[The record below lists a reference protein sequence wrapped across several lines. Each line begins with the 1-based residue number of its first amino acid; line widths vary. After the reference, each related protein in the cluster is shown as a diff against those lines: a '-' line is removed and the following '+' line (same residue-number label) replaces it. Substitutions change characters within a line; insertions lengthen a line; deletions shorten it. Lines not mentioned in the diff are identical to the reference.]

1 MQVATRIT
9 TQGWKMAPKQV
20 EVIAKNGGWTTIRD
34 FGQTVTEKVRNGD
47 LTDFTEIS
55 DKPAAVK
62 AKTADK
68 PAREKVALEDRKNG
82 KVDPLYLQFYQTYTA
97 TLADGSKKRSIDK
110 GDNVAVLL
118 RALNLN
124 GVYATVSSMTKTP
137 VSTLCERFGHLN
149 PGMQRMS
156 LGNMMRKHIKMESE
170 ATK

>member
-1 MQVATRIT
+1 M
-9 TQGWKMAPKQV
+9 
-20 EVIAKNGGWTTIRD
+20 
-34 FGQTVTEKVRNGD
+34 
-47 LTDFTEIS
+47 
-55 DKPAAVK
+55 
-62 AKTADK
+62 
-68 PAREKVALEDRKNG
+68 
-82 KVDPLYLQFYQTYTA
+82 QFYQTYTA

>member
-1 MQVATRIT
+1 MMKATIT
-9 TQGWKMAPKQV
+9 GTNTRV
-20 EVIAKNGGWTTIRD
+20 NVIAVNGGWTTVVDVRT
-34 FGQTVTEKVRNGD
+34 GVESKVRNGALSD
-47 LTDFTEIS
+47 HAEIS

-97 TLADGSKKRSIDK
+97 TLADGTKKRSIDK
-110 GDNVAVLL
+110 GDGVAVQM
-118 RALNLN
+118 RALTLN
-124 GVYATVSSMTKTP
+124 GVYAYASTVTQTP
-137 VSTLCERFGHLN
+137 VSTLCDRFGHLN

-156 LGNMMRKHIKMESE
+156 LGNMVRKHIKMESE